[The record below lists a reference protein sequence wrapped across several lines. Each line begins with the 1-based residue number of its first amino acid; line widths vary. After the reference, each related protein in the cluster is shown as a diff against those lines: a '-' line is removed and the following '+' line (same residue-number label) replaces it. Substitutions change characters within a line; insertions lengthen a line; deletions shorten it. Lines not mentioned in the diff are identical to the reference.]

1 MNTTM
6 NNTKY
11 SLNDLL
17 FSLTTVGEMSVND
30 QYDYFHIVPEI
41 RIIHPFYGLY
51 HIINNYVPT
60 DIIEI
65 ADKYRKDKLEA
76 ERLEKMRKVQRLA
89 DDIGIE
95 TLYAIVVKIRG
106 KS

>member
-1 MNTTM
+1 M

-11 SLNDLL
+11 NMNDLL

-30 QYDYFHIVPEI
+30 QYDYFHITPET
-41 RIIHPFYGLY
+41 RIIHPLSGLY
-51 HIINNYVPT
+51 HIINNYVST

-76 ERLEKMRKVQRLA
+76 ERLEKKRMVQRLA
-89 DDIGIE
+89 DEIGIE
-95 TLYAIVVKIRG
+95 SLYAIVMEMRG
-106 KS
+106 G